1 LRVLARNN
9 GLTESKYLY
18 AIYRRLNNLRFKS
31 KYSQPIDFR
40 GIAVT
45 IGSDQSLFPSVY
57 AGDFEHMEFD
67 YLESRIQK
75 GWCAWD
81 VGANVGIWSLVLSK
95 LVGENGSVHSFEP
108 VNSTRT
114 MLLENLSLNRVTN
127 VVVNS
132 FALSNS
138 NSNGV
143 INIGANAGC
152 NTLVESESG
161 NSIGQLTQ
169 EIVCKTGDS
178 YQVDSQSIP
187 SFIKI
192 DVEGWEPEVVS
203 GMETLLSKSP
213 MIMVEVS
220 GKDAGTE
227 RSNAQQSMIDNL
239 FVHYGKAKSFRA
251 NEISTIFRLDISE
264 LSKRESFN
272 LIFEQS

>member
-1 LRVLARNN
+1 MRVLARNN

-108 VNSTRT
+108 VNSTRQ

-138 NSNGV
+138 NSSGV
-143 INIGANAGC
+143 INIGVNAGC

-161 NSIGQLTQ
+161 NSTGQVTQ

-220 GKDAGTE
+220 GKDAGTD
-227 RSNAQQSMIDNL
+227 RSNAQQSMINKL

-251 NEISTIFRLDISE
+251 NEISTIFGLDINE

-272 LIFEQS
+272 LIFEQV

>member
-1 LRVLARNN
+1 MRVLARNN

-75 GWCAWD
+75 GWCTWD

-108 VNSTRT
+108 VNSTRQ

-138 NSNGV
+138 NSTGV
-143 INIGANAGC
+143 INIGVNAGC
-152 NTLVESESG
+152 NTLVESEST
-161 NSIGQLTQ
+161 NNTGQVTQ

-227 RSNAQQSMIDNL
+227 RSNAQQSMINKL

-251 NEISTIFRLDISE
+251 NEISTIFRLDINE

-272 LIFEQS
+272 LIFEQV

>member
-1 LRVLARNN
+1 
-9 GLTESKYLY
+9 
-18 AIYRRLNNLRFKS
+18 
-31 KYSQPIDFR
+31 
-40 GIAVT
+40 
-45 IGSDQSLFPSVY
+45 
-57 AGDFEHMEFD
+57 MEFD
-67 YLESRIQK
+67 YLETRIQK

-127 VVVNS
+127 VIVNS

-143 INIGANAGC
+143 INIGVNAGC
-152 NTLVESESG
+152 NTLVESKST
-161 NSIGQLTQ
+161 NNTSQLTQ

-178 YQVDSQSIP
+178 YQGDSQSFP
-187 SFIKI
+187 SLIKI

-203 GMETLLSKSP
+203 GMETLLAKSP

-220 GKDAGTE
+220 GKDTGTE
-227 RSNAQQSMIDNL
+227 RSNAQQSMINKL

-251 NEISTIFRLDISE
+251 NEISTIFGLNINE

-272 LIFEQS
+272 LIFEQA